1 MDSRILAPFLKLKA
15 KYRNMIPSSQKM
27 KLAIMQPY
35 FMPYIGYFQLLN
47 AVDVFIVYDNIQ
59 FTKKG
64 WFHRNRILVNGKD
77 KMLSIPLKKDSDY
90 LNISQRYLADN
101 FDKVKSKIL
110 RRITQ
115 SYLKAPYYGE
125 VMPIIEKCFEKD
137 TGNMFEFIYNS
148 LKQTVQFLEIET
160 PIIISSE
167 VSIDHSLK
175 SQTKV
180 IAFCKEL
187 GADIYINPIGGK
199 SLYDFNSFN
208 KEGIDLKFLQPDS
221 IEYKQFGNDFVP
233 WLSIVDVMMFNPVF
247 KIRKYLNQYLLV

>member
-1 MDSRILAPFLKLKA
+1 MNLS
-15 KYRNMIPSSQKM
+15 
-27 KLAIMQPY
+27 IMQPY
-35 FMPYIGYFQLLN
+35 FLPYIGYFQLIP
-47 AVDVFIVYDNIQ
+47 ATQRFVVYDNIK

-77 KMLSIPLKKDSDY
+77 KMFSIPLKKNSDY
-90 LNISQRYLADN
+90 LNVSQRYLADN
-101 FDKVKSKIL
+101 FDQEKSKIL

-125 VMPIIEKCFEKD
+125 VMPIIEKCFEKG

-148 LKQTVQFLEIET
+148 LKQIMQFLEIET
-160 PIIISSE
+160 QMIISSK
-167 VSIDHSLK
+167 VSIDHGLK
-175 SQTKV
+175 SQAKV

-199 SLYDFNSFN
+199 CLYDFNSFN
-208 KEGIDLKFLQPDS
+208 KEGIGLKFLQPDS

-247 KIRKYLNQYLLV
+247 KIRKYLNQYSLV